1 MTDDD
6 ICGSTDTHSGEPCQ
20 RDAGWGRDADS
31 GPCVD
36 HVDDD
41 RSTGNRTEL
50 EKDGSITDLV
60 AGELQNGATVPEACA
75 EAGISTSAY
84 HRYRDRGDPNTNDDP
99 DPVFR
104 EFWEETT
111 RARRIGAKRDRER
124 LKDLIAEEGD
134 TRTWY
139 KLHHDQYGDSYEEEG
154 GDGDAAEGIPLVV
167 PDSARPQ
174 QN

>member
-1 MTDDD
+1 MTDDN
-6 ICGSTDTHSGEPCQ
+6 ICGSTDTHDGEPCQ
-20 RDAGWGRDADS
+20 RTAGWGRDADA

-36 HVDDD
+36 HADGDGGTGP
-41 RSTGNRTEL
+41 STLIEQ
-50 EKDGSITDLV
+50 DSSIVDLV

-84 HRYRDRGDPNTNDDP
+84 HEWRQRAEADDAA
-99 DPVFR
+99 DVFV
-104 EFWEETT
+104 EFLEETT

>member
-6 ICGSTDTHSGEPCQ
+6 ICGSTDTGNGEPCQ
-20 RDAGWGRDADS
+20 RTAGWGRDTDT

-36 HVDDD
+36 HADGDGG
-41 RSTGNRTEL
+41 TGNRTEL
-50 EKDGSITDLV
+50 EKDGSVKDLV
-60 AGELQNGATVPEACA
+60 AGQLQNGATVPEACA

-84 HRYRDRGDPNTNDDP
+84 HRYRDRGNPHANDDP
-99 DPVFR
+99 PQVFR

-124 LKDLIAEEGD
+124 LKEKMAETGD

-139 KLHHDQYGDSYEEEG
+139 KLHHDQYGDTYTEEG

-167 PDSARPQ
+167 PDSARPDQ
-174 QN
+174 